1 MSCYG
6 VEEHLACFLSICF
19 ILFLKSICS
28 RVKLCKTHTLVCSH
42 WDYFLQGLN
51 PLMFMFALAGN
62 ITYVGRYEILIQ
74 NVFLSLCWLSINQ
87 LCIQSSWERHERI
100 KKHMGGGGLCSI
112 LVRST
117 EWSQLKPNLPW
128 LVDAGVCVLLDT
140 FVSSHWDFSLK
151 SSEIHHSCFP
161 ASCVVSY

>member
-1 MSCYG
+1 MGWMFSHGVMMTPWNAFNNDAFQIKRGTAEVGFSGLWKSHVVSKRVSGHVSCYG

-19 ILFLKSICS
+19 ILFFKSICS
-28 RVKLCKTHTLVCSH
+28 RVKSCKTHTLVCSH

-51 PLMFMFALAGN
+51 PLMFMFALVGN
-62 ITYVGRYEILIQ
+62 ITYVG
-74 NVFLSLCWLSINQ
+74 
-87 LCIQSSWERHERI
+87 
-100 KKHMGGGGLCSI
+100 SI

-140 FVSSHWDFSLK
+140 FVSSH
-151 SSEIHHSCFP
+151 
-161 ASCVVSY
+161 